1 MLFSVPYK
9 LVVTTMSLFKEK
21 IIKYLTAPTLL
32 AVVAFSFFGFTSNA
46 QASVTSAYLDS
57 VAKGKVVGNIKSLE
71 KKDGGVSVLLPNSL
85 GQVQADFTFNVSS
98 INSSEPA
105 TLVIDVFEQTT
116 GAYTLSLA
124 NSAGTKFTK
133 LTRQLRCYTMELCV
147 NTKFVY
153 ELPMSLARYVSGN
166 TITLRFVR
174 FRAQEARV
182 LIDAMNIEQA
192 SDGLSDPLT
201 PINAVNDR
209 AVTEEGVSV
218 SIPVLD
224 NDKSG
229 APNSGF
235 YISSIDRVENGTAV
249 ISGRNVVFTPKRGF
263 YGDTFHKYTAVDSMG
278 TSNSAIIKVIVVKKT
293 ASTSASV
300 STSSNSSTSSVSAS
314 RTGIKSIPSKSTF
327 YWQLQGNVR
336 THHKVD
342 VYGVDMEDNENTNV
356 IKNLKNRGITV
367 VCYISAGSYEEWR
380 SDKRRFNK
388 VRDLGNPI
396 GSWPGEYYLNIKS
409 SNVRNIMKSRI
420 NRAAAA
426 GCDGIEPDNVDAY
439 QASNGLG
446 ITMQDQ
452 LDYLLFLANYAHSKG
467 LSIGLKNAVGLIQ
480 KGKLHKVFDW
490 ALNESCYSYNEC
502 DLLKPFVAEGKAV
515 FIAMYGKKS
524 VSARCA
530 NARARKFHLS
540 FHGTD
545 YKLDGWPY
553 QACK

>member
-1 MLFSVPYK
+1 MISFKGKKRNFLYAPAL
-9 LVVTTMSLFKEK
+9 LVVVSSLFGFS
-21 IIKYLTAPTLL
+21 TA
-32 AVVAFSFFGFTSNA
+32 S

-57 VAKGKVVGNIKSLE
+57 AAKGKVVGNVRSLE
-71 KKDGGVSVLLPNSL
+71 KKDGSVSVILPNSL
-85 GQVQADFTFNVSS
+85 GQVQADFTFNVSR

-133 LTRQLRCYTMELCV
+133 LKRQLRCYTMELCV
-147 NTKFVY
+147 NTQFVY
-153 ELPMSLARYVSGN
+153 ELPKSLANYVSGN

-174 FRAQEARV
+174 FRAQEARI

-192 SDGLSDPLT
+192 NDGLADPLT

-235 YISSIDRVENGTAV
+235 YISSLDRVENGTAV
-249 ISGRNVVFTPKRGF
+249 ISGRNVIYTPKPGF
-263 YGDTFHKYTAVDSMG
+263 FGDSFHKYTAVDSMG

-293 ASTSASV
+293 ANRQPQAST
-300 STSSNSSTSSVSAS
+300 TSSSNYTANSVAS
-314 RTGIKSIPSKSTF
+314 RAGIKAIPTNSTF

-342 VYGVDMEDNENTNV
+342 VYNIDLEDNENNGV
-356 IKNLKNRGITV
+356 ITKLKNSGKTV
-367 VCYISAGSYEEWR
+367 VCYMSAGSYEEWR

-388 VRDLGNPI
+388 TRDLGNPL

-446 ITMQDQ
+446 ITAQDQ
-452 LDYLLFLANYAHSKG
+452 IDYLLFLANYAHSKG
-467 LSIGLKNAVGLIQ
+467 LSIGLKNSVGLIK
-480 KGKLHKVFDW
+480 KGKLEKVFDW
-490 ALNESCYSYNEC
+490 ALNESCYTYNEC
-502 DLLKPFVAEGKAV
+502 DLLKPFVAQGKAV

-524 VSARCA
+524 VSSRCA

-553 QACK
+553 EACK